1 MFLHQHF
8 CVHYPFIFFI
18 QTFYIRTIHYI
29 IINLFQ
35 KFCPVCTPGDGS
47 FFGIAPKEYDSF
59 VEQVCLDFSH
69 FASHACSTQDTHF
82 RSGCLAICI
91 NDHKVPVIFGRLF
104 ALLVCTQIIVNT
116 SLDFYILIL
125 YVKSIILYSFVERDN
140 TLAVA
145 LDLEHCPFSSTFPLE
160 ERTRKKILYISV
172 FTGNATEMFLD
183 TRPQQVFR
191 AFKGF

>member
-116 SLDFYILIL
+116 SLDFHILIL

-140 TLAVA
+140 TLYF
-145 LDLEHCPFSSTFPLE
+145 LQLFHQRREPGKKYCIFQFSREMPLKCFWTQDLSKYSELS
-160 ERTRKKILYISV
+160 K
-172 FTGNATEMFLD
+172 
-183 TRPQQVFR
+183 
-191 AFKGF
+191 AFELMNSENI